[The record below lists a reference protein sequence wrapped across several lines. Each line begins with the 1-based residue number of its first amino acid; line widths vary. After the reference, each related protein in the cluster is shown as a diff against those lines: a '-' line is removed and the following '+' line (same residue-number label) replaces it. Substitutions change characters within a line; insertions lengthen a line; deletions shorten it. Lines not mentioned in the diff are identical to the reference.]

1 MVSRPTT
8 SPDQEI
14 ERPDRDAA
22 RSIDTCDGTTR
33 RRRAPEGCP
42 NGPGVYS
49 AIAHPDRGILRLRAS
64 SQRGSLGRSP
74 PTVRSSSAHRH
85 SHAVWRR
92 DVATRSVAEGRFVR
106 SCSSLN
112 YRPLRR
118 DAPSCKPASGSSPG
132 CRSWPGC
139 LFSGRPR
146 AVEIAREAPKDGV
159 AKSSRCLPR
168 RSQTAGATTDIGI
181 PPDRRRTTARTQP
194 AKVRGK
200 SHQPPLRLPCL
211 PPHRSSR

>member
-14 ERPDRDAA
+14 EKPDRDAA

-33 RRRAPEGCP
+33 RQRAPEGCP

-64 SQRGSLGRSP
+64 SQRGPLERSP
-74 PTVRSSSAHRH
+74 PTVRSSSAQQH

-92 DVATRSVAEGRFVR
+92 DIATRSVAEGRFVR

-146 AVEIAREAPKDGV
+146 AVEIAGEAPKDGA

-181 PPDRRRTTARTQP
+181 PRDRRRTTPRTRP

-200 SHQPPLRLPCL
+200 SHQLLPRLPCQ